1 MKIAKNKTEDVMMMR
16 RSRPNRG
23 KDNAGYTESVSQL
36 GRQQKQQQQ
45 SKTNSIYQNQEQDK
59 QASKWLIYQA
69 SLGKRKENLI
79 CNVMRLSLANY
90 ILNNLDKEMSK
101 G

>member
-1 MKIAKNKTEDVMMMR
+1 MMMR

-23 KDNAGYTESVSQL
+23 KDSAGYTESVSQL
-36 GRQQKQQQQ
+36 RRQQKQRQQ
-45 SKTNSIYQNQEQDK
+45 SKTNSIYQNQEQNKQDK

-79 CNVMRLSLANY
+79 CNVMRLSSANY
-90 ILNNLDKEMSK
+90 ILNNLGKERSK